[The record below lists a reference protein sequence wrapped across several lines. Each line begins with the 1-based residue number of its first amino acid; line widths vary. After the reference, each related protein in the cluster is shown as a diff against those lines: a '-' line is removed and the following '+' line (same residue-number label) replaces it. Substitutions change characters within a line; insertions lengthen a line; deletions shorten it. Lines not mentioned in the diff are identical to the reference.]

1 MRLPSRLTWDV
12 IALIALLLLLD
23 TFAQIFFKM
32 GVTHLGEFP
41 TTNLIDIFQYC
52 VNMALNP
59 FVVGGVMA
67 LFFAF
72 ITWLKLL
79 SKVDLSLAHPM
90 TSLVFVTIPLSAS
103 WLLHEPLHWSQIVG
117 VILIVFGVFTV
128 SDDGA
133 SDSH

>member
-1 MRLPSRLTWDV
+1 MHLPLRLTWDV
-12 IALIALLLLLD
+12 IALIALLLVLD

-41 TTNLIDIFQYC
+41 TTNLIDIFEYC
-52 VNMALNP
+52 ANMALNP
-59 FVVGGVMA
+59 FVVGGIIA

-79 SKVDLSLAHPM
+79 SKVDLSFAHPM

-128 SDDGA
+128 SDDSA
-133 SDSH
+133 PDNH

>member
-12 IALIALLLLLD
+12 IALIALLLVLD

-41 TTNLIDIFQYC
+41 TGNLADIFHYC
-52 VNMALNP
+52 VQMVFNP
-59 FVVGGVMA
+59 FVISGIVA

-72 ITWLKLL
+72 FTWLTLI
-79 SKVDLSLAHPM
+79 SKVDLSFAHPM

-103 WLLHEPLHWSQIVG
+103 WLLNESMHWSQIVG
-117 VILIVFGVFTV
+117 IILVVFGVFTI
-128 SDDGA
+128 SDDGEP
-133 SDSH
+133 DNH

>member
-12 IALIALLLLLD
+12 IALIGLLLVLD
-23 TFAQIFFKM
+23 TFAQLAFKM

-41 TTNLIDIFQYC
+41 TSSVPAVFKYC
-52 VNMALNP
+52 ANMALNP
-59 FVVGGVMA
+59 FVLGGLIA
-67 LFFAF
+67 LFLAF
-72 ITWLKLL
+72 FTWLTLI
-79 SKVDLSLAHPM
+79 SKVDLSFAHPM

-103 WLLHEPLHWSQIVG
+103 WLLHEPLHWSQIIG

-133 SDSH
+133 PD

>member
-12 IALIALLLLLD
+12 IALIALLLVLD

-41 TTNLIDIFQYC
+41 TSNLTEVFKYC
-52 VNMALNP
+52 ADMALNP
-59 FVVGGVMA
+59 FVVGGIVA

-72 ITWLKLL
+72 FTWLKLIA
-79 SKVDLSLAHPM
+79 KVDLSFAHPM

-103 WLLHEPLHWSQIVG
+103 WLLHEPLHWSQIIG
-117 VILIVFGVFTV
+117 IILIVLGVFTV

-133 SDSH
+133 PDQH

>member
-12 IALIALLLLLD
+12 IALIALLLVLD

-41 TTNLIDIFQYC
+41 TSNLTEVFEYC
-52 VNMALNP
+52 ADMALNP
-59 FVVGGVMA
+59 FVVGGIIA

-72 ITWLKLL
+72 FTWLKLI
-79 SKVDLSLAHPM
+79 SKVDLSFAHPM

-103 WLLHEPLHWSQIVG
+103 WLLHEPFHWSQIVG
-117 VILIVFGVFTV
+117 IILIVLGVFTV

-133 SDSH
+133 PDQH